1 MEKTKTPYME
11 SLRDKILNTAMTAF
25 AQQGIKAVRM
35 DDIAK
40 ALSISKRTLYEIY
53 DNKEKLLFEGI
64 KRYYEVKNEEFI
76 KLYTESSNV
85 MEIIMHIYCMKVE
98 EFHITSP
105 AFYADL
111 NKYPS
116 VVEFLN
122 ANHDKSHD
130 RFIGF
135 LQRGVDEGYFRSDTN
150 LELIAIMFNSIG
162 EYIMNHQL
170 YQRFTMEEMIN
181 NIVLVSLRGFCTD
194 EGVKLLDKHFRK

>member
-1 MEKTKTPYME
+1 MEKTKTPYMV
-11 SLRDKILNTAMTAF
+11 SLCDKILNTAMTAF

-64 KRYYEVKNEEFI
+64 KRYFEVKDQEFV
-76 KLYTESSNV
+76 KLYAESSNV
-85 MEIIMHIYCMKVE
+85 MEIIMHIYCMNVE
-98 EFHITSP
+98 EFRITSP
-105 AFYADL
+105 AFYDDL
-111 NKYPS
+111 DKYPS
-116 VVEFLN
+116 VVAFLN
-122 ANHDKSHD
+122 ANHEQTHD

-170 YQRFTMEEMIN
+170 YQRFSMEEMIN
-181 NIVLVSLRGFCTD
+181 NIVLVSLRGFCTE
-194 EGVKLLDKHFRK
+194 EGIKLLDKHFRK